1 MPADLAA
8 AAGWCR
14 SCGRRG
20 MRTPSEPV
28 PALLDR
34 ERERAALDGLLGGL
48 RLGRGG
54 ALVVRGEAGVG
65 KSALLEYVAGAAADM
80 RVARAVGVESE
91 MELAFAS
98 LHLLCAP
105 LLGRLED
112 LPGPRR
118 DALGV
123 AFGLRAGGAPDR
135 FMVGLA
141 VLTLLAE
148 VAEERPL
155 LCVVDDAQWLDR
167 ASAQVLAFAARRL
180 LAEPVGLIFAAREP
194 GEQFRGVPEL
204 EVRGLPD
211 KDARALLASAVRVRL
226 DEQVWDRIVAE
237 TNGNPLALLELPRG
251 LSPAQLAGGFGLAGA
266 RAVPARIE
274 QGFRERLAA
283 LPGDTRSL
291 LLVAAAEPA
300 GDPVLVWRAAG
311 RLGIAAS
318 AAEAAQADGLL
329 KIGPRV
335 RFRHP
340 LVRSAVYSA
349 ASREERR
356 AAHRALAEVTDP
368 GRDADRR
375 AWHLAAA
382 AAGPDE
388 GVAAELERSA
398 GRAQARG
405 GMAAAA
411 AFLRRAVE
419 LTAEP
424 GPRAGRALAAAQA
437 SLLAGAL
444 DAATDLLAMAA
455 AGPLDELQQARASLL
470 RGQIAFA
477 SSMGGDA
484 PALLVKAAQQLEPL
498 DAALARQTYLDAW
511 AAALFAGQFA
521 GAGSLHEVARASRS
535 APPPPGAP
543 RLSDLLLDGLAVLVT
558 EGRAQAAPLLRQ
570 AARVFAEDEIT
581 LEEDLR
587 YGWLASVV
595 AFTVWEEEYWHAIV
609 ARLLQ
614 SVREAGLLVDLPIW
628 VQSMAI
634 IMALRGDFAAA
645 ASLIAEAEAITAAT
659 GSGYARYAAVFLA
672 GLRGAEAEARP
683 LIEAV
688 ITDSRAAGQGL
699 GVQWSQWVSA
709 ILYNGLGR
717 YEEARAE
724 AQQAA
729 EQAPELNISM
739 YALPEL
745 IEAASRSGQTR
756 LAADALGRLAEATS
770 TCRTDWAQGIY
781 ARCRALL
788 SDGQDA
794 EGWYRDAVGR
804 LSRTGFPPE
813 LARAHLLYGEWLRRE
828 GRRADARAQLRTAHE
843 MFDAIGML
851 AFAERARRELLAT
864 GETVRKRTA
873 GTHDQLTPQEA
884 QIARL
889 ARAGLSNQEI
899 GAQLFLSART
909 VEWHLSKVFTKL
921 EISSRRQ
928 LQQALPDRASAGPMA

>member
-1 MPADLAA
+1 
-8 AAGWCR
+8 
-14 SCGRRG
+14 
-20 MRTPSEPV
+20 
-28 PALLDR
+28 
-34 ERERAALDGLLGGL
+34 
-48 RLGRGG
+48 
-54 ALVVRGEAGVG
+54 
-65 KSALLEYVAGAAADM
+65 
-80 RVARAVGVESE
+80 
-91 MELAFAS
+91 
-98 LHLLCAP
+98 
-105 LLGRLED
+105 
-112 LPGPRR
+112 
-118 DALGV
+118 
-123 AFGLRAGGAPDR
+123 
-135 FMVGLA
+135 
-141 VLTLLAE
+141 
-148 VAEERPL
+148 
-155 LCVVDDAQWLDR
+155 
-167 ASAQVLAFAARRL
+167 
-180 LAEPVGLIFAAREP
+180 
-194 GEQFRGVPEL
+194 
-204 EVRGLPD
+204 
-211 KDARALLASAVRVRL
+211 
-226 DEQVWDRIVAE
+226 
-237 TNGNPLALLELPRG
+237 
-251 LSPAQLAGGFGLAGA
+251 
-266 RAVPARIE
+266 
-274 QGFRERLAA
+274 
-283 LPGDTRSL
+283 
-291 LLVAAAEPA
+291 
-300 GDPVLVWRAAG
+300 
-311 RLGIAAS
+311 
-318 AAEAAQADGLL
+318 
-329 KIGPRV
+329 
-335 RFRHP
+335 
-340 LVRSAVYSA
+340 
-349 ASREERR
+349 
-356 AAHRALAEVTDP
+356 
-368 GRDADRR
+368 
-375 AWHLAAA
+375 
-382 AAGPDE
+382 
-388 GVAAELERSA
+388 
-398 GRAQARG
+398 
-405 GMAAAA
+405 
-411 AFLRRAVE
+411 
-419 LTAEP
+419 
-424 GPRAGRALAAAQA
+424 
-437 SLLAGAL
+437 
-444 DAATDLLAMAA
+444 
-455 AGPLDELQQARASLL
+455 
-470 RGQIAFA
+470 
-477 SSMGGDA
+477 MGSDA

-688 ITDSRAAGQGL
+688 ITDSRAAGQGV

-709 ILYNGLGR
+709 ILYNSLGR
-717 YEEARAE
+717 CEEARAE

-928 LQQALPDRASAGPMA
+928 LQQALPDGASAGPMA

>member
-1 MPADLAA
+1 M
-8 AAGWCR
+8 
-14 SCGRRG
+14 
-20 MRTPSEPV
+20 PSEPM
-28 PALLDR
+28 PGLLDR
-34 ERERAALDGLLGGL
+34 ERERAALDGLLGDL
-48 RLGRGG
+48 RSGRGG

-80 RVARAVGVESE
+80 RLARAVGVESE
-91 MELAFAS
+91 MELAFAG

-105 LLGRLED
+105 LLDRLED

-135 FMVGLA
+135 FLVALA
-141 VLTLLAE
+141 VLTLLSE
-148 VAEERPL
+148 VAGERPL
-155 LCVVDDAQWLDR
+155 LCVVDDAQWLDQ

-194 GEQFRGVPEL
+194 GEQFRGLPDL

-251 LSPAQLAGGFGLAGA
+251 LSPTQLAGGFGLVGVQ
-266 RAVPARIE
+266 AVPARIE
-274 QGFRERLAA
+274 QGFRDRLEA

-291 LLVAAAEPA
+291 MLIAAAEPT
-300 GDPVLVWRAAG
+300 GDPVLMWRAAG
-311 RLGIAAS
+311 RLGITAS

-329 KIGPRV
+329 EIGARV

-340 LVRSAVYSA
+340 LVRSAVYSS
-349 ASREERR
+349 ASLPQRR
-356 AAHRALAEVTDP
+356 VAHQALAEVTDP
-368 GRDADRR
+368 GRDPDRR

-382 AAGPDE
+382 APGPDE

-405 GMAAAA
+405 GVAAAA

-424 GPRAGRALAAAQA
+424 ARRSARALAAAQA

-444 DAATDLLAMAA
+444 DAAADLLAMAA
-455 AGPLDELQQARASLL
+455 AGPLDELRQARVSLL
-470 RGQIAFA
+470 RGQLAFA

-521 GAGSLHEVARASRS
+521 GAGSLHEVSRAARS

-558 EGRAQAAPLLRQ
+558 EGRARAAPMLRQ

-581 LEEDLR
+581 VEEGLR
-587 YGWLASVV
+587 YGWLATT
-595 AFTVWEEEYWHAIV
+595 AAAMVWEDEYRHATV
-609 ARLLQ
+609 ARQLQ
-614 SVREAGLLVDLPIW
+614 SVREAGLLAHLPLW
-628 VQSMAI
+628 VQTMAI
-634 IMALRGDFAAA
+634 MTAWRGDFAAA

-672 GLRGAEAEARP
+672 GLRGAEAGARP

-688 ITDSRAAGQGL
+688 ITDSRAAGQGV

-709 ILYNGLGR
+709 ILYNSLGR
-717 YEEARAE
+717 YEEALAE

-729 EQAPELNISM
+729 GQAPELNISM
-739 YALPEL
+739 WALAEV
-745 IEAASRSGQTR
+745 IEAASRTGQTR
-756 LAADALGRLAEATS
+756 LAADALGRLAEATGTGPS
-770 TCRTDWAQGIY
+770 DWGQGIY

-794 EGWYRDAVGR
+794 EGSYREAIGR
-804 LSRTGFPPE
+804 LSRTQLRPE

-828 GRRADARAQLRTAHE
+828 GRRADARAQLHTAHD

-851 AFAERARRELLAT
+851 AFAERGRRELLAT

-884 QIARL
+884 QIARM

-899 GAQLFLSART
+899 AAELFLSART

-928 LQQALPDRASAGPMA
+928 LQQALPDRASAGPMT